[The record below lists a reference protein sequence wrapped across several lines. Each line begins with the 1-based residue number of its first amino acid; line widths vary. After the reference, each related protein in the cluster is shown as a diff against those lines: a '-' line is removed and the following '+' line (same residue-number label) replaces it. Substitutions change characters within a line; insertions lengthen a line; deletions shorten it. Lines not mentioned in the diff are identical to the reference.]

1 MPTPTHRPRL
11 AARQARSAQHLGDR
25 RKAAEQQGPVAVL
38 PIAVDQLRAA
48 IAQLPEAKRAEAATQ
63 AVRLLDQH
71 RQSIAET

>member
-1 MPTPTHRPRL
+1 MTARTRRPRL

-48 IAQLPEAKRAEAATQ
+48 IAQLSEARRADAATQ
-63 AVRLLDQH
+63 AVRLLDQY